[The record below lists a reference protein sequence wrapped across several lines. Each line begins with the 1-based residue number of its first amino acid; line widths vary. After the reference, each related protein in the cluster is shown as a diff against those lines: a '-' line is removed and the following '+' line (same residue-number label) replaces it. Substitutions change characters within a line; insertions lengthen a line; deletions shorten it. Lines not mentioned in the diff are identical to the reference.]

1 MNPDFSYTICTDTGA
16 DMPWS
21 ALKQQQVEIA
31 HLHYK
36 MNGAAYAYD
45 LGRETDLSAFYFAM
59 RNGAEVGTIP
69 VLPEAFRALWEPHL
83 IEGRDVLCISISRHL
98 SKTFLAAQHAREEL
112 IARYP
117 TRRIVVVD
125 SLCCSVAQG
134 MLVFE
139 AAYMRQEGK
148 TMDEVASW
156 VVRNRQYVNVL
167 LLPQDLKWLREAGLY
182 QGGAMGELL
191 GRKTLLRMDASGRPA
206 PEARAKDDKEA
217 LEAMADS
224 VKRMGYALNSQ
235 VVAVTHADAPDI
247 AAQLQD
253 GLRAAGCGDASI
265 LPMSPIVG
273 CYAGPGAVGVAF
285 FGSRREQN

>member
-1 MNPDFSYTICTDTGA
+1 MNPENTFVICTDTGA
-16 DMPWS
+16 DMPWGT
-21 ALKQQQVEIA
+21 AKQQQVEIA

-69 VLPEAFRALWEPHL
+69 VLPEAFRALWEPQL
-83 IEGRDVLCISISRHL
+83 IQGRDVLAICISRHL

-117 TRRIVVVD
+117 LRRIIVAD
-125 SLCCSVAQG
+125 SSCCAVAQG

-139 AAYMRQEGK
+139 AAYMRREGK
-148 TMDEVASW
+148 SLNEVASW
-156 VVRNRQYVNVL
+156 VVNNRIYVNGL
-167 LLPQDLKWLREAGLY
+167 LLPADLKWLRESGMY

-191 GRKTLLRMDASGRPA
+191 GRKTVLRMDAAGRPVIDG
-206 PEARAKDDKEA
+206 RAKDDSEA
-217 LEAMADS
+217 LNCMAES
-224 VKRMGYALNSQ
+224 VRRMGYALNNQ
-235 VVAVTHADAPDI
+235 IVAVTHADAPDL
-247 AAQLQD
+247 AAQLKEILCTQV
-253 GLRAAGCGDASI
+253 GCADATI
-265 LPMSPIVG
+265 LPMGPITG

-285 FGSRREQN
+285 FGSPRE